1 LYIGSNSG
9 NDENEDDIKSDT
21 DDDNDVAGDGKMKR
35 GLSISSLCE
44 DF

>member
-1 LYIGSNSG
+1 MKIRTRS
-9 NDENEDDIKSDT
+9 KATTDT